1 MEEILLIKLINKFLF
16 FFLNEWPFFMG
27 PCGEVK
33 PNNNQKV
40 AMSHKDTALN

>member
-1 MEEILLIKLINKFLF
+1 MEEIFIIKQINF
-16 FFLNEWPFFMG
+16 FFLNEWPFLMG